1 MAFIPL
7 KLMVPWTEP
16 KLVPATVTDVPARA
30 ESGDMLLMLGAG
42 IVKLTLLLTVPLPEV
57 TIMFPLVVRAGTVAV
72 ILVLFQL
79 EIVALAPLNE
89 TEPVP

>member
-1 MAFIPL
+1 
-7 KLMVPWTEP
+7 
-16 KLVPATVTDVPARA
+16 
-30 ESGDMLLMLGAG
+30 MLGAG

-72 ILVLFQL
+72 ILVLFQP
-79 EIVALAPLNE
+79 EIVAPVPLNE